1 MQYICRPCAAHI
13 LCLQTMCS
21 ICIGI
26 CGLCTQ
32 HIFKHGAKHIC
43 RPCAEPICN
52 LCASHSCFIWFCAEH
67 ICKLCAEH
75 ICRPWA
81 AYWYI
86 GRPVQHILSSRNWR
100 CIAMGW
106 LCCFGPWFCA
116 LPSLCLQALWYHT
129 CRILGVGRL
138 TDTGGLH
145 GYLTSLWGVH
155 HICIWEDLTSIGVP
169 GYLD

>member
-86 GRPVQHILSSRNWR
+86 GRPVQHTLSSRNWR
-100 CIAMGW
+100 CISMGCVVLALGFVPCPACACR
-106 LCCFGPWFCA
+106 LCGIILA
-116 LPSLCLQALWYHT
+116 GS
-129 CRILGVGRL
+129 CRILDVNRGF
-138 TDTGGLH
+138 TDT
-145 GYLTSLWGVH
+145 
-155 HICIWEDLTSIGVP
+155 
-169 GYLD
+169 

>member
-43 RPCAEPICN
+43 RPRAEPICN
-52 LCASHSCFIWFCAEH
+52 LCASHSCCIQFWRKTYLQALRRAYLQALGGILVYWQACAAH
-67 ICKLCAEH
+67 
-75 ICRPWA
+75 
-81 AYWYI
+81 
-86 GRPVQHILSSRNWR
+86 PVQQKLALHID
-100 CIAMGW
+100 G

-129 CRILGVGRL
+129 CRILGVG
-138 TDTGGLH
+138 
-145 GYLTSLWGVH
+145 
-155 HICIWEDLTSIGVP
+155 
-169 GYLD
+169 